1 MTSAPSDRLR
11 LAGSWLTDP
20 RDSAVQKP
28 LLVVGPSLGTS
39 VEALWRPAVGFLRER
54 FHVVGWDLPGH
65 GAGAPETEAFSVAD
79 LAQGV
84 RRLTAAVRQDAG
96 LTGPAYYAGVSI
108 GGAVALQLAV
118 DPEADHSPE
127 TGGDAQTGGDGRT
140 IEKVVALCSAAKIGD
155 PQAWRERAE
164 FVERAGTPSMVEG
177 SAKRWFAPGFIEAQ
191 PGIAAGL
198 LHSLQNTDRHSYA
211 RCCEAL
217 AEFDLREQLR
227 EAAVPV
233 LAVAGVED
241 AVCPPEQAE
250 LIAQTVPQGRH
261 AVLADVGHL
270 APAEAPEQTAE
281 LIKEFIA

>member
-1 MTSAPSDRLR
+1 MTNAPSDRLR

-20 RDSAVQKP
+20 QDSAVQKP
-28 LLVVGPSLGTS
+28 LLMVGPSLGTS
-39 VEALWRPAVGFLRER
+39 VEALWQPAVGFLRER

-96 LTGPAYYAGVSI
+96 LSGPAYYAGVSI

-118 DPEADHSPE
+118 DPETGHEAEADRE
-127 TGGDAQTGGDGRT
+127 AGADRDGRT
-140 IEKVVALCSAAKIGD
+140 IEKVVVLCSAARIGE
-155 PQAWRERAE
+155 PAAWRERAE

-191 PGIAAGL
+191 PGITAGL

-233 LAVAGVED
+233 LAVAGAED

-250 LIAQTVPQGRH
+250 LIAQSVPQGRH
-261 AVLADVGHL
+261 AVLAGVGHL
-270 APAEAPEQTAE
+270 APAEAPAQTAE
-281 LIKEFIA
+281 LIREFAA

>member
-1 MTSAPSDRLR
+1 MTSAPADRLS
-11 LAGSWLTDP
+11 LAGSWLTSPEDAP
-20 RDSAVQKP
+20 AEKP
-28 LLVVGPSLGTS
+28 LLIVGPSLGTS
-39 VEALWRPAVGFLRER
+39 VEALWRPAVSFLEKR

-65 GAGAPETEAFSVAD
+65 GAGTPEAEAFSITD

-84 RRLTAAVRQDAG
+84 RRLTAAVRQEAG

-108 GGAVALQLAV
+108 GGAVAQQLAV
-118 DPEADHSPE
+118 DAEAEP
-127 TGGDAQTGGDGRT
+127 TF
-140 IEKVVALCSAAKIGD
+140 EKVVVLCSAAKIGE
-155 PQAWRERAE
+155 PVAWRERAE
-164 FVERAGTPSMVEG
+164 FVEQAGTPSMVEG

-191 PGIAAGL
+191 PAITAGL
-198 LHSLQNTDRHSYA
+198 LHSLQNSDRHSYA

-217 AEFDLREQLR
+217 GEFDLREKLR
-227 EAAVPV
+227 GAAVPV
-233 LAVAGVED
+233 LAVAGAED